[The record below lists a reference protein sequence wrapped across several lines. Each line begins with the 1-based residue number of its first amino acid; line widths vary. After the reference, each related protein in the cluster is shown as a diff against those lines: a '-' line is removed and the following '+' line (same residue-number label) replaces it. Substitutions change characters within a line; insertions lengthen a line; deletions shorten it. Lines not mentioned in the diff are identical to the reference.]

1 MTDKKREDRRVRR
14 TRKLL
19 QSALIQL
26 LRKKPLSKI
35 HIKEIVEVADVSRPT
50 FYQHFDTKEK
60 LLFSHFDDLIETIHE
75 VVFAQ
80 AKEDETVDMLR
91 LLTVSYE
98 QWQLH
103 NEELQWVLQV
113 ENKDL
118 LIASLYT
125 HFAALKSELD
135 KHEPLHESSFVYEEY
150 ILGFVSGGAYM
161 LLKMWLGNGM
171 RESAAE
177 MARLTSLLL
186 HNGFSPSQPEYSK
199 NAHVFDP
206 VNNTGL
212 FHSKKRF

>member
-1 MTDKKREDRRVRR
+1 MTAKKKEDRRVRR

-75 VVFAQ
+75 VVFTQ
-80 AKEDETVDMLR
+80 AREGETVDMLR
-91 LLTVSYE
+91 LLTVSYG

-118 LIASLYT
+118 LISSLYT
-125 HFAALKSELD
+125 HFATLKREID
-135 KHEPLHESSFVYEEY
+135 KHEPLDESSVAYEDY

-161 LLKMWLGNGM
+161 LLKMWLDNGM
-171 RESAAE
+171 RESAEE
-177 MARLTSLLL
+177 MAHLTSRLL
-186 HNGFSPSQPEYSK
+186 HNGFSPSQSEHSK
-199 NAHVFDP
+199 N
-206 VNNTGL
+206 N
-212 FHSKKRF
+212 